1 MKHLAITTAVST
13 ACFGLG
19 CCFALAQQPPQGAQQ
34 HAMTFFITSAPIGHG
49 GNLGGLTGA
58 DAHCQQLAVAAGA
71 GNHTWHAYL
80 STQARPGQPAVNAR
94 DRIGTGPW
102 YNARGALIAQ
112 DLAHLHGDTLDLAR
126 FGNNIT
132 KATDLTEKSEIVPGL
147 NDGKDPH
154 DREWAYIMSHPDSNH
169 HEVLTGTR
177 PDGMAYT
184 DNRDHTCNNWASEA
198 HGNAGENLRENTG
211 ASVQVGMSDR
221 NGGGN
226 GSWNSAH
233 GSAGCS
239 NDDLA
244 RAHGEGM
251 FYCFAIN

>member
-1 MKHLAITTAVST
+1 MKQRLLLVAAWVAALAAGS
-13 ACFGLG
+13 LY
-19 CCFALAQQPPQGAQQ
+19 ALAQAPGPQPHP
-34 HAMTFFITSAPIGHG
+34 MSFFVSSVGMGNG

-58 DAHCQQLAVAAGA
+58 DAHCQALAAAAGA
-71 GNHTWHAYL
+71 GNKTWHAYL
-80 STQARPGQPAVNAR
+80 STQARPGVLAVNAR
-94 DRIGTGPW
+94 DRIGSGPW
-102 YNARGALIAQ
+102 YNAKGVMIAQ
-112 DLAHLHGDTLDLAR
+112 DLAHLHGDTLQMAQ

-132 KATDLTEKSEIVPGL
+132 KSTDLTEKGEVVPGL

-154 DREWAYIMSHPDSNH
+154 DREWAYIMSHPLSNH

-184 DNRDHTCNNWASEA
+184 DNRDHTCGNWTSEA
-198 HGNAGENLRENTG
+198 HGNAGENLRTNTG

-233 GSAGCS
+233 GTSGCGQ
-239 NDDLA
+239 DDLA
-244 RAHGEGM
+244 RTHGIGLY
-251 FYCFAIN
+251 YCFATN